1 LSFGACAR
9 LAAETWEITVKAV
22 ADEETR
28 RDPGWE

>member
-9 LAAETWEITVKAV
+9 LAAETREITVKAV